1 MALLIDGK
9 KVSNEILSDLKIQ
22 TQRLIAEKGIRPGL
36 ALLLVGDNPAS
47 KIYVNSKRKAC
58 EEIGFFSIVEHLPE
72 NTSESEVLSL
82 IAKWNSDSKIHGI
95 LVQLPLPN
103 QIDPFRIILSIKPS
117 KDVDGFHPENF
128 GRLVIG
134 LPGFS
139 PCTPMGIVELF
150 NYYNIDT
157 DGKHVVVV
165 GRSNIVGKPIA
176 NMLYQK
182 RHRANAIV
190 TICHTHTK
198 DLRYFT
204 RQADII
210 ISAIGIPNRFGA
222 DDIKEGAVVIDVG
235 INRIEDKNEPKGYR
249 IVGDVNF
256 KEVEPRASAITPV
269 PGGVGPMT
277 IAMLMQNTYYSA
289 INAFQYE
296 T

>member
-9 KVSNEILSDLKIQ
+9 KVSNAILSDLKVK
-22 TQRLIAEKGIRPGL
+22 TKKLIEEKGIRPGL

-47 KIYVNSKRKAC
+47 KVYVNSKRKAC
-58 EEIGFFSIVEHLPE
+58 EELGFFSIVEHLPE
-72 NTSESEVLSL
+72 NTTENEVLSL

-95 LVQLPLPN
+95 LIQLPLPK
-103 QIDPFRIILSIKPS
+103 QIDPFRVTLAIKPS

-134 LPGFS
+134 LPGFR
-139 PCTPMGIVELF
+139 PCTPLGIIELL
-150 NYYNIDT
+150 NYYNIET
-157 DGKHVVVV
+157 DGKHIVVV

-182 RHRANAIV
+182 APRANAIV
-190 TICHTHTK
+190 TICHTRSK

-204 RQADII
+204 RQADIL
-210 ISAIGIPNRFGA
+210 ISAIGSPNRFEA
-222 DDIKEGAVVIDVG
+222 DDVKEGVVVIDVG
-235 INRIEDKNEPKGYR
+235 INRIEDKNEPKGYQL
-249 IVGDVNF
+249 VGDVNF
-256 KEVEPRASAITPV
+256 KEVEPKASAITPV

-289 INAFQYE
+289 NNQYKYE
-296 T
+296 A